1 MRPPKFL
8 PADRRGGAVP
18 DQYFEQPDRRTYQ
31 LMNAVPGGARDRF
44 GFRVQQLGTG
54 GTWLVADQRD
64 QKTGAG
70 R

>member
-1 MRPPKFL
+1 
-8 PADRRGGAVP
+8 VP

-31 LMNAVPGGARDRF
+31 LMNAVLGGALDRF
-44 GFRVQQLGTG
+44 GFRVQQLGTDG
-54 GTWLVADQRD
+54 ARLMAGQRD

>member
-1 MRPPKFL
+1 M
-8 PADRRGGAVP
+8 P

-31 LMNAVPGGARDRF
+31 LMNAVPGGTLDRF

-54 GTWLVADQRD
+54 GTWFVTSQRD
-64 QKTGAG
+64 QKAAAG